1 MNLVSASTFE
11 NAIRHFYLKFPISE
25 VPQTRSLSSSTT
37 TTSSRTTPTPSYTT
51 YKRVRSATP
60 TGATLP
66 PPVTVGTTNPPQPP
80 TSCEAERQVNDLFD
94 TRLKEGEGKEG
105 VGSRKK
111 GGKEEKGGG
120 EKEVE
125 AAGRQGPGRH
135 PPPNTLAGT
144 PRTCQTT
151 PCNWVTTCHTRMDKM
166 STPPH
171 SVATNPNTTTHITRS
186 DVGRLLPFR
195 QPVLPKW
202 QLPV

>member
-1 MNLVSASTFE
+1 
-11 NAIRHFYLKFPISE
+11 
-25 VPQTRSLSSSTT
+25 
-37 TTSSRTTPTPSYTT
+37 
-51 YKRVRSATP
+51 
-60 TGATLP
+60 
-66 PPVTVGTTNPPQPP
+66 VTVGTTNPPQPP
-80 TSCEAERQVNDLFD
+80 TSCEAERQVNDPFD

-171 SVATNPNTTTHITRS
+171 SVATNPNTTTHITRNPNVTS
-186 DVGRLLPFR
+186 HDIGNRSNDRFDLPARVPKEGGRWEKRGGGVEGRKEGL
-195 QPVLPKW
+195 
-202 QLPV
+202 